1 MSRRS
6 TGHSPAARVS
16 ANRKSRDL
24 APRAKRNGR
33 DQNGLCRS
41 IARPPQRVK
50 LPAEGEARFPRNLPL
65 PRACAYTAV
74 ERRRAARPE
83 GTSIDDP
90 GCRYADSVV
99 AVVAAPA
106 DIERERLPRVEER
119 LIEGESDGDALG
131 KLVVAAIEAID
142 LRLQAIRGVI
152 EASDGALQG
161 RDLYCLGIVCRRV
174 LIDLDLL
181 I

>member
-1 MSRRS
+1 MTPVS
-6 TGHSPAARVS
+6 ARVGS
-16 ANRKSRDL
+16 PNE
-24 APRAKRNGR
+24 NGR
-33 DQNGLCRS
+33 GQKGPCRS
-41 IARPPQRVK
+41 IARPPHRAR

-65 PRACAYTAV
+65 TRARAYAAV
-74 ERRRAARPE
+74 ERRRAGGPK

-90 GCRYADSVV
+90 GCRYADGIR

-119 LIEGESDGDALG
+119 LIEGESDGNALG
-131 KLVVAAIEAID
+131 KLVVATIEIID
-142 LRLQAIRGVI
+142 LRLQAIGGVI
-152 EASDGALQG
+152 QAADGGLQS
-161 RDLYCLGIVCRRV
+161 RDLYCLRVVRRRV